1 MKTYDSIQHVRGES
15 KFVDDLFNPEGLLH
29 GYVYYSPIAHG
40 KILNINLKKAL
51 KYPGIRGVFT
61 EKDIPGENQIG
72 GIVPDE
78 VLLAGSEVDFIGQP
92 VALVLSDSKLAA
104 KSASKLIEVKYE
116 ELPAIFDARVTCE
129 KGQLIIPPRI
139 FSLGDVN
146 SAWSQ
151 CDYIVEGQTETGG
164 QEHLYIETQ
173 GAIAIP
179 VEGGGIKIYSSTQ
192 NPTAVQKVTA
202 RILDVPMHKVEV
214 DVPRLGGGFGGKEDQ
229 ATAWAALAALAA
241 FKLKRPVKII
251 LPRQE
256 DMRVTGKRHPY
267 SSDFKI
273 GLNKEGMILAYEVTF
288 YQNAGAAADL
298 SPAILDRTL
307 FHCTNSYY
315 VPNVKATAYSCK
327 TNLPPNTAFRG
338 FGGPQGMFVIESAIN
353 RAAEVMGMDAYEIQR
368 KNLLKEGDEF
378 PYGQRT
384 ENCRAIRCFE
394 EAVERYRF
402 NIRKNY
408 VDQFNQEN
416 KLVKKGIAIMPVCFG
431 ISFTTTFMNQASA
444 LVHVYTDGSVRIST
458 AAVEMGQGVNAK
470 IAVIA
475 SKVFSIDISRIKID
489 TTNTSR
495 IANTSPTAA
504 SKGADL
510 NGYAT
515 QTACE
520 SILKR
525 LKQTACD
532 ELKLDNPNKI
542 EIKNEQIY
550 YDENETPL
558 TWKKLIQAA
567 YLRRVSLSAHAHHA
581 TPDIYFDREKA
592 KGKPFA
598 YHVYGT
604 AILEATVDCL
614 RGTYKIDP
622 VKVVHDFGSSL
633 HSVVDRGQAE
643 GAIVQGIGWMT
654 IEEVMFDGKGKLM
667 TDALSTYKVPDIQ
680 TAPKNIE
687 VHFLEDA
694 ANPFGPFNSK
704 AIGEPPL
711 MYGIGAFFAIRNAMK
726 AFRPE
731 LKFDFKAPMTNERVL
746 LSIYHEE
753 KEQEE
758 SVNVKLR
765 EVKTPENIFAK

>member
-15 KFVDDLFNPEGLLH
+15 KFVDDLFNPEGLLY
-29 GYVYYSPIAHG
+29 GYVYYSSIAHG
-40 KILNINLKKAL
+40 KIVSINLKKAL
-51 KYPGIRGVFT
+51 KYAGVRGVFT
-61 EKDIPGENQIG
+61 AEDIPGENQIG

-78 VLLAGSEVDFIGQP
+78 VLLAGSKVDFIGQP
-92 VALVLSDSKLAA
+92 IALVVADTKLAA
-104 KSASKLIEVKYE
+104 KSASKLIDCKIE
-116 ELPAIFDARVTCE
+116 EYPAVFDPRIACE
-129 KGQLIIPPRI
+129 KGELIIPPRI

-146 SAWSQ
+146 NAWSQ
-151 CDYIVEGQTETGG
+151 CEYIVEGKTETGG

-173 GAIAIP
+173 GAVAIP

-192 NPTAVQKVTA
+192 NPTAVQKVSA
-202 RILDVPMHKVEV
+202 RILNVPMHKIEV

-241 FKLKRPVKII
+241 SKLQRPVKII

-256 DMRVTGKRHPY
+256 DMRLTGKRNPY

-315 VPNVKATAYSCK
+315 IPNVKATAYSCR
-327 TNLPPNTAFRG
+327 TNLLPNTAFRG

-353 RAAEVMGMDAYEIQR
+353 RAAEVMGISAHEIQR

-384 ENCRAIRCFE
+384 EHCRAIRCFE
-394 EAVERYRF
+394 EAEQRYDF
-402 NIRKNY
+402 KMRKNY
-408 VDQFNQEN
+408 VEQFNQEN
-416 KLVKKGIAIMPVCFG
+416 KLVKKGITVMPVCFG

-470 IAVIA
+470 ISVIA

-489 TTNTSR
+489 STNTTR

-510 NGYAT
+510 NGYAAMKACELILERLKK
-515 QTACE
+515 TACN
-520 SILKR
+520 
-525 LKQTACD
+525 
-532 ELKLDNPNKI
+532 ELKFDDPKKV
-542 EIKNEQIY
+542 EIREEHIF
-550 YDENETPL
+550 YDGNRTPL
-558 TWKKLIQAA
+558 TWNKLIQAA

-581 TPDIYFDREKA
+581 TTDIYFDKEKA

-604 AILEATVDCL
+604 AIIEATVDCL
-614 RGTYKIDP
+614 RGTYKIDS

-680 TAPKNIE
+680 SAPKDME

-731 LKFDFKAPMTNERVL
+731 RQFDFVAPITNERVL
-746 LSIYHEE
+746 LTLYPAERFSGMKPDLAIDD
-753 KEQEE
+753 
-758 SVNVKLR
+758 
-765 EVKTPENIFAK
+765 VKTPAALVY